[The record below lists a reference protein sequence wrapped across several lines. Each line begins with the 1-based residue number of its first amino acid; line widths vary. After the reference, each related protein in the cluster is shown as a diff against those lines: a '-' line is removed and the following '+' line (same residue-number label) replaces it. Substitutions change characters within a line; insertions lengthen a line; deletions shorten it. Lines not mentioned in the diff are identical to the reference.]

1 MSELQIVP
9 GKVAHSVEGESKFVN
24 SFSLNYMLILLY
36 VIWIL
41 YLVLPQLFNSYD
53 LKAFKKLKYCIS
65 WIKKFGWEWDL
76 QQVL

>member
-36 VIWIL
+36 VI
-41 YLVLPQLFNSYD
+41 
-53 LKAFKKLKYCIS
+53 
-65 WIKKFGWEWDL
+65 
-76 QQVL
+76 